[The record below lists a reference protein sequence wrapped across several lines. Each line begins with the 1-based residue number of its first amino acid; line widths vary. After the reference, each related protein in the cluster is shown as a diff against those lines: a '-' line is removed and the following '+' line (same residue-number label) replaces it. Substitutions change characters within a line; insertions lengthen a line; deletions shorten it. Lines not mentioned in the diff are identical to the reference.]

1 VTSLLTVLPLAF
13 VMVAGPQIVSAVF
26 FATSV
31 DWKRTTAAYLAGA
44 LVSVTFF
51 VTVGY
56 VVASLVGGEPK
67 GSDEGSGASA
77 IDIAIVLLLGFL
89 VVYVFLNRKKAEPP
103 KWMGKLQSATP
114 KFAFTLGLLLMGV
127 FPTDIITSTTV
138 GGYLARQDDPWW
150 YCLPF
155 LVVTMLFLALPA
167 LLVLVLGQRGQVF
180 LPKAR
185 DWMNTNSWIVNEIVI
200 VFFLVVSINSL
211 VS

>member
-31 DWKRTTAAYLAGA
+31 DWRRTTGAYLAGA
-44 LVSVTFF
+44 LLSVTFF

-77 IDIAIVLLLGFL
+77 IDIAIVLLLAFL

>member
-1 VTSLLTVLPLAF
+1 
-13 VMVAGPQIVSAVF
+13 MVAGPQIVSAVF

-31 DWKRTTAAYLAGA
+31 DWKRTTGAYLAGA
-44 LVSVTFF
+44 LISVAFF

-77 IDIAIVLLLGFL
+77 IDIAIVVLLGLL

-127 FPTDIITSTTV
+127 FPTDIITSTT
-138 GGYLARQDDPWW
+138 
-150 YCLPF
+150 
-155 LVVTMLFLALPA
+155 
-167 LLVLVLGQRGQVF
+167 
-180 LPKAR
+180 
-185 DWMNTNSWIVNEIVI
+185 
-200 VFFLVVSINSL
+200 
-211 VS
+211 

>member
-77 IDIAIVLLLGFL
+77 IDIAIVLLLAFL

-185 DWMNTNSWIVNEIVI
+185 DWMSTNSWIVNEIVI

>member
-1 VTSLLTVLPLAF
+1 LL
-13 VMVAGPQIVSAVF
+13 
-26 FATSV
+26 
-31 DWKRTTAAYLAGA
+31 
-44 LVSVTFF
+44 SVTFF

-67 GSDEGSGASA
+67 GSDEDSGASA
-77 IDIAIVLLLGFL
+77 IDIAIVLLLAVL

-114 KFAFTLGLLLMGV
+114 KFALTLGLLLMGV

-155 LVVTMLFLALPA
+155 LVGAMLFLALPA

-211 VS
+211 VD